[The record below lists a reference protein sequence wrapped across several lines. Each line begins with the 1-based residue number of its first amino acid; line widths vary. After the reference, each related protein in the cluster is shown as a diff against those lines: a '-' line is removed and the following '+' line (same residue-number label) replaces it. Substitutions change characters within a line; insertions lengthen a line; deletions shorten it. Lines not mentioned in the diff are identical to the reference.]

1 MSSFNDDSGTA
12 KRRLDNEH
20 LRLHT
25 SEKRSLVKKQLIVG
39 RSQEMASSPQKY
51 SQQRQHS

>member
-1 MSSFNDDSGTA
+1 MCSFNDDSGTT

-39 RSQEMASSPQKY
+39 GSQEMASSPQKY